1 MTRTPWLVAVAVV
14 VAIALV
20 GSCLEARRRAVRGE
34 DDAFVWLERAA
45 RAFDWP
51 EERAGELH
59 RLATGEEFDA
69 TLAAEILE
77 RNVEALWNLDAADA
91 AKRLV
96 LPPAHLAP
104 PATPAGTAVSETLT
118 RWLALAELRA
128 VGARFLFSIGEE
140 RGGFAEA
147 LRVVRLG
154 HRLADARGTLFHHL
168 LGLRICLLGLGRVAD
183 GIATTELPAQDL
195 RTLADELARLRV
207 PVGGAAAASDPA
219 SEAIERLV
227 NVRVESV
234 RALAALRA
242 YREAEGALPE
252 TLAALVPEYLA
263 GVPTDD
269 FGGGSLHYSRERRR
283 VWSVGDDGVDA
294 GGAPDLRSDLHEP
307 TLVIDF

>member
-1 MTRTPWLVAVAVV
+1 MTRASWLAAAAVL

-20 GSCLEARRRAVRGE
+20 ASCLELRRRSAPGE
-34 DDAFVWLERAA
+34 SDAFVWLERAA

-59 RLATGEEFDA
+59 RLATDEEFDPS
-69 TLAAEILE
+69 LAAEILE

-91 AKRLV
+91 TERFT
-96 LPPAHLAP
+96 LPAAHLAP
-104 PATPAGTAVSETLT
+104 PGTPEGTAAFEALA
-118 RWLALAELRA
+118 RWHSLAELRA

-154 HRLADARGTLFHHL
+154 HRLATARGTLFHHL
-168 LGLRICLLGLGRVAD
+168 LGLRICLLGLDRVAGGLAESGLSRVELLALAEELAPLRIPV
-183 GIATTELPAQDL
+183 GIALDA
-195 RTLADELARLRV
+195 
-207 PVGGAAAASDPA
+207 DPA

-234 RALAALRA
+234 RALTALRA
-242 YREAEGALPE
+242 YRDSEGALPE
-252 TLAALVPEYLA
+252 SLAALVPDYLS

-269 FGGGSLHYSRERRR
+269 FGGGALRYSRERRR
-283 VWSVGDDGVDA
+283 LWSIGDDGVDA
-294 GGAPDLRSDLHEP
+294 GGMPDLRSELHEP
-307 TLVIDF
+307 VLVIDF

>member
-1 MTRTPWLVAVAVV
+1 MSRASWLALAAVL

-20 GSCLEARRRAVRGE
+20 ASCIELRRRSAPGE
-34 DDAFVWLERAA
+34 SDAFVWLERAA

-59 RLATGEEFDA
+59 RLATGEEFDPA
-69 TLAAEILE
+69 LAAEILE

-91 AKRLV
+91 TERFT
-96 LPPAHLAP
+96 LPAAHLAP
-104 PATPAGTAVSETLT
+104 PGTPEGTAAFEALA
-118 RWLALAELRA
+118 RWHSLAELRA

-154 HRLADARGTLFHHL
+154 HRLATARGTLFHHL
-168 LGLRICLLGLGRVAD
+168 LGLRICLLGLDRIAD
-183 GIATTELPAQDL
+183 GVAASELSTVEL
-195 RTLADELARLRV
+195 RALAAELARLRV
-207 PVGGAAAASDPA
+207 PVGAAAAGGDPA

-234 RALAALRA
+234 RVLAALRA
-242 YREAEGALPE
+242 YRDSEGALPDS
-252 TLAALVPEYLA
+252 LAALVPDYLT

-269 FGGGSLHYSRERRR
+269 FGGGALRYSRERKRL
-283 VWSVGDDGVDA
+283 WSIGDDGVDA
-294 GGAPDLRSDLHEP
+294 GGMPDLRSELHEP
-307 TLVIDF
+307 VLVIDF